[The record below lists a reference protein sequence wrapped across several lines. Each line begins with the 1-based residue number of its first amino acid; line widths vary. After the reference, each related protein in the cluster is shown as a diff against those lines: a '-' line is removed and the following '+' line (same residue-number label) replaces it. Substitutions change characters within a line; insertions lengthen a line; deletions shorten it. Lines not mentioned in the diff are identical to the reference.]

1 MTPRWF
7 YSVDGQ
13 AKYYQDGDYIYSKNG
28 QCEFSVSNGSWY
40 AIKGGA
46 AEYYVSDNWV
56 YAAHYQWGLSR
67 VAIRTDALLAA
78 LLIGMLVAIEFFGKN
93 LRKPKK

>member
-1 MTPRWF
+1 MNIWQIGYVVR
-7 YSVDGQ
+7 SG
-13 AKYYQDGDYIYSKNG
+13 
-28 QCEFSVSNGSWY
+28 VSAVVVAFLIG
-40 AIKGGA
+40 
-46 AEYYVSDNWV
+46 